1 MNKRLLV
8 FLVLAALLLAAVPA
22 FAQEVTETA
31 TPDFTPTAEATEV
44 VTPAPTDVPPI
55 EEPPEDTPVTEPQ
68 TLLGQIYAL
77 LADGTYILWAAAGVV
92 IIVGLIKVVANAIG
106 IKIEGQGAVLL
117 TLVIQ
122 VLVWL
127 GYAIANYFGQGETF
141 QKNYLILVDIGRSLL
156 PLAGSIFAG
165 QVFYKAAAKRDTPV
179 LGFSVN
185 RKPQ

>member
-1 MNKRLLV
+1 MNKRI
-8 FLVLAALLLAAVPA
+8 LAFLLLAVLLLTAVPA
-22 FAQEVTETA
+22 FAQEITETP
-31 TPDFTPTAEATEV
+31 TPEATEV
-44 VTPAPTDVPPI
+44 VIVVTDVPPI
-55 EEPPEDTPVTEPQ
+55 EEPPEETPVTEPQ

-106 IKIEGQGAVLL
+106 IRIEGQGAVLL

-127 GYAIANYFGQGETF
+127 GYAIANYFGQGDTF
-141 QKNYLILVDIGRSLL
+141 QKNYLVLVDIGRSLL

-179 LGFSVN
+179 LGFSVPP
-185 RKPQ
+185 KA